1 MLAAFFRSRLVVQRL
16 RQLAGGTSPHPL
28 CLITTDSAFTRN
40 ATERNGGRAFGRPPQ
55 LALATALE

>member
-40 ATERNGGRAFGRPPQ
+40 ATERNGGRAGFGRSAP
-55 LALATALE
+55 LALATA